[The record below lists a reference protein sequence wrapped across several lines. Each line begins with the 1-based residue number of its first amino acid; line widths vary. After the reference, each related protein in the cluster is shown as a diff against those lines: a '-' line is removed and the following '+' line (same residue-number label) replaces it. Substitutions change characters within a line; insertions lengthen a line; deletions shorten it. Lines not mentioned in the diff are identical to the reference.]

1 MSEIQNPLAAHLSKY
16 KVILASNSPRRKELL
31 AQLGLEFTVRTLSD
45 VDESFPEGLS
55 NEETASYI
63 ARKKAEAHAAQMA
76 ADELIITADTIVC
89 SEDRVL
95 GKPADVAEA
104 KLMLQQLAGR
114 THQVVTGVAIV
125 TKEKQQEFAVT
136 SDVTFAPLTDSEI
149 DYYVTHYRP
158 LDKAGAYGIQEWIGL
173 VAVEQLRGSFFNVMG
188 LPVQRLYGVLKEF

>member
-55 NEETASYI
+55 NEETACYI